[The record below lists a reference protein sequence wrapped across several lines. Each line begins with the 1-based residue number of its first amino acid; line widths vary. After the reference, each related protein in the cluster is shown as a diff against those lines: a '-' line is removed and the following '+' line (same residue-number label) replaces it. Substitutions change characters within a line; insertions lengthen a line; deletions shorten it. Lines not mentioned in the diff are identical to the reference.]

1 MWLKKKKTQKG
12 FAGNPLNLRSPNNM
26 FVMTTRPEDLKT
38 HPQRARVFRCRYILF
53 IHIYIYI
60 YIIPRAKELETKIY
74 VKIYIS
80 WSQSCRRGENL
91 SERNGQGAMRLA
103 LSFRTSGQP
112 PSVICKTACQSSP
125 IVWIYIT
132 RCRWFFAPEFKLY
145 YNIAQTIKVE
155 SNNIKSFFLPICS
168 YIVT

>member
-1 MWLKKKKTQKG
+1 MVEEKKTQKG

-26 FVMTTRPEDLKT
+26 FVMTTRPEDPTSEGFPLS
-38 HPQRARVFRCRYILF
+38 VYL
-53 IHIYIYI
+53 IYIYI
-60 YIIPRAKELETKIY
+60 YTLYRGRRNLKQKSTLRFTFHGPSL
-74 VKIYIS
+74 
-80 WSQSCRRGENL
+80 RRGENL

-132 RCRWFFAPEFKLY
+132 RCRWFFAPEFMLY